1 MLSGE
6 AKGRDLFSLTGKLAL
21 SRLYGN
27 GVTYVKEVVGLHW
40 LAPQCEGTPALGV
53 PWGSLHAS

>member
-21 SRLYGN
+21 SKLYGN
-27 GVTYVKEVVGLHW
+27 GVAYVKEISGLHW
-40 LAPQCEGTPALGV
+40 LAALSEGTPALDV
-53 PWGSLHAS
+53 PWSSLHAG